1 MTVKRAIRSI
11 VRFVIRFYFLVI
23 IAAVALS
30 VAAYPRTAK
39 FFTNINTD
47 LAELIPQHYET
58 VKTINK
64 IREKFKAIKTMI
76 LIVED
81 DDPEKARTTVD
92 ELDKYL
98 RKDPLVGDVESK
110 KRGYAFFDKHKLLF
124 VDLDDL
130 ETIRDRIDRRI
141 QREKL
146 GGLYIDFEDDGA
158 EEEFKFGD
166 IEGKYKSK
174 YSVGATNEYFTNDL
188 ETTYSVYVYPEK
200 EPEELPETDVFYK
213 HIKKIVGEFQQE
225 HNSPTTQIYFSGPI
239 RTRVD
244 EYNTVIKDL
253 KRAGL
258 ISGIG
263 IALIL
268 MLYFRRVF
276 AVGLLFLP
284 LTMGIIVTF
293 AFSSFFIKNLNLV
306 TSFLFAILGGL
317 GVEIGIHILS
327 RYIEERRPPFYV
339 SAASGEAPSG
349 GRNMEDAL
357 FNVLYHTG
365 GSALTSAATVAATFL
380 ILVINDF
387 KGFSEFGFIAG
398 IGLIINF
405 LCYLFVFPS
414 LLVLAEKIRLLS
426 FKRSI
431 GFEFSSGKVPA
442 APARFPVPRFVL
454 AGIGVF
460 ALITIINLPRVD
472 FEWKF
477 SKIKANIAEAQE
489 AKHKQ
494 RKTSSTVNSPAMV
507 IVNNKAEAD
516 AIKEVLEKKMEN
528 PDTVINAFKS
538 YYDLVPDDQQDKLV
552 VIGEMK
558 DLLADKTLK
567 LVKGEHK
574 KDLDRFKEALNET
587 TLIKEEEVPPKIKE
601 LFWGQKGETQIAYIN
616 PLSDMELDD
625 GKNAIKFA
633 EEIQEIK
640 TPTGT
645 FYPSSDALI
654 FADVLRTMIADGKR
668 VVFLAF
674 LIVYIIVF
682 LDFRKFSVA
691 ALIISPIVLGVI
703 YMFGFMYIF
712 KIKLNFYNM
721 VVAPT
726 VVGTSIDNAVHI
738 YHRYKEMGKGSL
750 MAALKSSGGAALMS
764 SMTNICGFLG
774 LVFATH
780 NGLRSIGELA
790 VTGMVA
796 CLITTLVFFPALLQV
811 LEDRLTTKTQRHKE
825 KN

>member
-1 MTVKRAIRSI
+1 MTVKRAIRAV
-11 VRFVIRFYFLVI
+11 VRFVMRFYFLVI
-23 IAAVALS
+23 IAAAALS
-30 VAAYPRTAK
+30 AAAYPRTAR
-39 FFTNINTD
+39 FFTDINTD
-47 LAELIPQHYET
+47 LAELIPQDYET
-58 VKTINK
+58 VKTIKK
-64 IREKFKAIKTMI
+64 IREKFKSIKTMI

-81 DDPEKARTTVD
+81 EDPKKARTAVD
-92 ELDKYL
+92 ELDKFL

-110 KRGYAFFDKHKLLF
+110 KRGYNFFDKHKLLF
-124 VDLDDL
+124 IDLDDL
-130 ETIRDRIDRRI
+130 VTIRDRIDRRI

-146 GGLYIDFEDDGA
+146 GGLYIDFEDEGED
-158 EEEFKFGD
+158 EEFKFGD
-166 IEGKYKSK
+166 IESKYKSK
-174 YSVGATNEYFTNDL
+174 YSVGATSEYFTNDL
-188 ETTYSVYVYPEK
+188 ETTYSIYVYPEK
-200 EPEELPETDVFYK
+200 EPEELPETDAFYR
-213 HIKKIVGEFQQE
+213 HIRKIVGEFQRE
-225 HNSPTTQIYFSGPI
+225 HANPTTQIYFSGPI

-253 KRAGL
+253 QRAGL

-268 MLYFRRVF
+268 ILYFRRIF

-284 LTMGIIVTF
+284 LTIGIITTF
-293 AFSSFFIKNLNLV
+293 AFSSLFIKNLNLV

-317 GVEIGIHILS
+317 GVEIGIHMLA
-327 RYIEERRPPFYV
+327 RYIEERRPPFFV
-339 SAASGEAPSG
+339 SAGSTGPGSGK
-349 GRNMEDAL
+349 NMEEAL
-357 FNVLYHTG
+357 FSVLYHTG
-365 GSALTSAATVAATFL
+365 GSALTSAATVSATFL
-380 ILVINDF
+380 ILVVNDF

-398 IGLIINF
+398 TGLIINF
-405 LCYLFVFPS
+405 LCYIFVFPS
-414 LLVLAEKIRLLS
+414 LLVAAEKIRLLS
-426 FKRSI
+426 FRRSI
-431 GFEFSSGKVPA
+431 GFEFSPQRTPA
-442 APARFPVPRFVL
+442 VASRFPLPRFVL
-454 AGIGVF
+454 AGLGVF
-460 ALITIINLPRVD
+460 ALLTIINLPRVD
-472 FEWKF
+472 FEWRF

-494 RKTSSTVNSPAMV
+494 RKTSSSVNSPAMV
-507 IVNNKAEAD
+507 IIKDRAEAE
-516 AIKEVLEKKMEN
+516 AIKNVLDKKMEN
-528 PDTVINAFKS
+528 PNTVINAFKS
-538 YYDLVPDDQQDKLV
+538 YYDLVPYDQKEKLA

-587 TLIKEEEVPPKIKE
+587 RLIEEGEVPPKVRE

-616 PLSDMELDD
+616 PLPDMEMDD
-625 GKNAIKFA
+625 GRNAIKFA

-640 TPTGT
+640 TPNGT

-674 LIVYIIVF
+674 LLVYIIVF

-691 ALIISPIVLGVI
+691 ALIVSPIVLGVI
-703 YMFGFMYIF
+703 FMFGFMYIF

-726 VVGTSIDNAVHI
+726 VVGTSIDNAVHV

-774 LVFATH
+774 LVFAAH
-780 NGLRSIGELA
+780 NGLRSIGDLA
-790 VTGMVA
+790 VTGMAA
-796 CLITTLVFFPALLQV
+796 CLITTLVFFPALLQII
-811 LEDRLTTKTQRHKE
+811 EDHSTTKTQRHQE
-825 KN
+825 KK